1 MQADRLVDTRKIM
14 LVGYSVLLILTA
26 KWAFA
31 ADERLSLILYSGLL
45 LPFFVLMRWP
55 NAPVLLMASFTVTL
69 AGKAIYAAT
78 VNPLAGPDEIHY
90 YEQVTTFEK
99 LSQFMPYAME
109 QIQTSWMNISAYP
122 VFGLLYMPFFKWL
135 ELDDPLAIILFN
147 TVLLILIVNST
158 YKLNAGRF
166 GYELPD
172 PENSKQSFVI
182 VSVIGLM
189 LSPSLMYMS
198 SLFAKDITCVWL
210 GLLGAQLLVR
220 KRWLLFILVI
230 VYATGLRDYAI
241 IYTLSFYFLYTQKVR
256 TSLCVMAGAAGL
268 LFLQIGPLGII
279 NATMLSIFLFL
290 SPNPINFSN
299 WEPELLLRTLEAV
312 FMGIILMISVYQ
324 AIVYKETRKFYLM
337 AAALIFTY
345 ACTLVLVGY
354 VTITG
359 RELDYGVG
367 TIGDNMV
374 RKKLPVLPILYTI
387 AAYAIMWCRK
397 IFILKH
403 RKIQSLKAEQD
414 RELKQQEAAR
424 VPAGG
429 AAAPA
434 WHERLAGGKEAQGHG
449 GTRTTT

>member
-182 VSVIGLM
+182 VSVVGLM

-429 AAAPA
+429 AAVPA

>member
-14 LVGYSVLLILTA
+14 LVGYSVLLVLTA

-55 NAPVLLMASFTVTL
+55 NAPVLLMASFTATL

-99 LSQFMPYAME
+99 LSQFMPYAVE
-109 QIQTSWMNISAYP
+109 QIQSGWMNISAYP
-122 VFGLLYMPFFKWL
+122 VFGLMYMPFYKWL

-158 YKLNAGRF
+158 YKLNESRF
-166 GYELPD
+166 AYELPD
-172 PENSKQSFVI
+172 PDNSRQPFI
-182 VSVIGLM
+182 IISVVGLM

-210 GLLGAQLLVR
+210 GLLGALLMVR
-220 KRWLLFILVI
+220 KKWVLFIIVI
-230 VYATGLRDYAI
+230 LYATGLRDYAI
-241 IYTLSFYFLYTQKVR
+241 IYTLCFYFLYTLRVR
-256 TSLCVMAGAAGL
+256 TAICVMVGAAGL

-279 NATMLSIFLFL
+279 NAAMLSIFLFL
-290 SPNPINFSN
+290 SPNPINFGN

-312 FMGIILMISVYQ
+312 FMGFVLMISVYQ
-324 AIVYKETRKFYLM
+324 AIVYKETRKFYLI

-374 RKKLPVLPILYTI
+374 RKKLPVLPLLYTI
-387 AAYAIMWCRK
+387 AAYALVWCRK

-403 RKIQSLKAEQD
+403 RKIQSLEAGQN
-414 RELKQQEAAR
+414 RELKQL
-424 VPAGG
+424 G
-429 AAAPA
+429 AADGPLGGGNAPA
-434 WHERLAGGKEAQGHG
+434 WHNQLAGGKGAQGHA
-449 GTRTTT
+449 GTRTT

>member
-55 NAPVLLMASFTVTL
+55 NAPVLLMASFTATL

-182 VSVIGLM
+182 VSVVGLM

-414 RELKQQEAAR
+414 RELKQQEA
-424 VPAGG
+424 GG

-434 WHERLAGGKEAQGHG
+434 WHERLAGGKGAQGHG

>member
-1 MQADRLVDTRKIM
+1 MQADRFIDSRKVM
-14 LVGYSVLLILTA
+14 LLGYSVLLILTA

-31 ADERLSLILYSGLL
+31 ADERLSLILYCGLL

-55 NAPVLLMASFTVTL
+55 NAPVLLMVSFTATL

-99 LSQFMPYAME
+99 LSQFMPYAIE
-109 QIQTSWMNISAYP
+109 QVQNGWMNISAYP

-147 TVLLILIVNST
+147 TVILILIVNNA
-158 YKLNAGRF
+158 YKLNESRF
-166 GYELPD
+166 AYALPD
-172 PENSKQSFVI
+172 PDNARQPFI
-182 VSVIGLM
+182 LISVIGLM

-210 GLLGAQLLVR
+210 GLLGAMLLLR
-220 KRWLLFILVI
+220 KRWLLFII
-230 VYATGLRDYAI
+230 VVLYSTGLRDYAV
-241 IYTLSFYFLYTQKVR
+241 IYTLCFYFLYTQRIR
-256 TSLCVMAGAAGL
+256 TAIGVMLAAAGL
-268 LFLQIGPLGII
+268 LFMQIGPLGII
-279 NATMLSIFLFL
+279 NAGMLSVFLFI

-337 AAALIFTY
+337 AAVLIFTY
-345 ACTLVLVGY
+345 ACALVLVGY

-374 RKKLPVLPILYTI
+374 RKKLPVLPLIYTI
-387 AAYAIMWCRK
+387 SGYALVWCRK

-403 RKIQSLKAEQD
+403 RKIQLLEAEQKG
-414 RELKQQEAAR
+414 ELQQLNTAGM
-424 VPAGG
+424 PLGG
-429 AAAPA
+429 AKSPA
-434 WHERLAGGKEAQGHG
+434 WHGRLAGGKGGDGHA
-449 GTRTTT
+449 GTRTT

>member
-1 MQADRLVDTRKIM
+1 MQADRLIDTRKIM

-31 ADERLSLILYSGLL
+31 ADERLALILYSGLL

-55 NAPVLLMASFTVTL
+55 NAPVLLMASFTATL

-109 QIQTSWMNISAYP
+109 QISTGWMNVSAYP
-122 VFGLLYMPFFKWL
+122 VFGLLYMPFYKWL

-147 TVLLILIVNST
+147 TVLLLLIVNSS
-158 YKLNAGRF
+158 YRLNESRF
-166 GYELPD
+166 AYTLPD
-172 PENSKQSFVI
+172 ADNSRTPFI
-182 VSVIGLM
+182 IISVIGLLM
-189 LSPSLMYMS
+189 SPSLMYMS

-210 GLLGAQLLVR
+210 GLLGAQLMVR
-220 KRWLLFILVI
+220 RRWILFILVI
-230 VYATGLRDYAI
+230 LYATGLRDYAI
-241 IYTLSFYFLYTQKVR
+241 IYTLSFYFLYTMRIR
-256 TSLCVMAGAAGL
+256 TAICVMAAAAGL
-268 LFLQIGPLGII
+268 LFMQIGPLGII
-279 NATMLSIFLFL
+279 NAVMLSVFLFI
-290 SPNPINFSN
+290 SPNPINFGN

-312 FMGIILMISVYQ
+312 FMAFVLMISVYQ

-337 AAALIFTY
+337 AAVLIFTY
-345 ACTLVLVGY
+345 ACALVLVGY

-374 RKKLPVLPILYTI
+374 RKKLPVLPLLYTI
-387 AAYAIMWCRK
+387 GAYALIWCRK
-397 IFILKH
+397 TFVQKH
-403 RKIQSLKAEQD
+403 RKIQLAEENQLGEP
-414 RELKQQEAAR
+414 ELLEPSAT
-424 VPAGG
+424 
-429 AAAPA
+429 A
-434 WHERLAGGKEAQGHG
+434 WQGRLAGGKGAEGHA
-449 GTRTTT
+449 GTRTT